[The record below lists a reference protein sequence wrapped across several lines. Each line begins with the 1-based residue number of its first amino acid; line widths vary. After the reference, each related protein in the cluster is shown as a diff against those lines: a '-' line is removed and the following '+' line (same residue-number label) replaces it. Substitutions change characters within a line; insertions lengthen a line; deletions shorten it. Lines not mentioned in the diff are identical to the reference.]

1 MLQGLLSHP
10 ITPIIA
16 LTVALAG
23 MGSVAPE
30 HNAQTSVNAYT
41 LYTPPTITTST
52 STLPTATHIIIT
64 TPAAPA
70 RVPSPAII
78 PAATSSRHYSVPAS
92 LRGESGEGGGEGSYD
107 D

>member
-23 MGSVAPE
+23 MSALTPE
-30 HNAQTSVNAYT
+30 RNERTFVNTYSAYT
-41 LYTPPTITTST
+41 QIATTST
-52 STLPTATHIIIT
+52 KVLPTTAAHIFIT

>member
-16 LTVALAG
+16 LIVALAG
-23 MGSVAPE
+23 MSAVTPE
-30 HNAQTSVNAYT
+30 RNERTFVNTYGTYTQTA
-41 LYTPPTITTST
+41 TTST
-52 STLPTATHIIIT
+52 KALSTSSAHIIIT
-64 TPAAPA
+64 TPVSPA
-70 RVPSPAII
+70 RVLSPAII

-92 LRGESGEGGGEGSYD
+92 LRGESGEGQYD